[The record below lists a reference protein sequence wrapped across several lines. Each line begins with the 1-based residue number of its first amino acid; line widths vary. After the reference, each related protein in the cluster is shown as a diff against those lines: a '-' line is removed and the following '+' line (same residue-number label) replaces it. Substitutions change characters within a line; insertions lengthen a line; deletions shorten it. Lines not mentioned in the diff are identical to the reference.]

1 VGVEKRIEWN
11 MEDIIK
17 NIRGRLRRVMN
28 GVAAAGMRAHGI
40 DYKMNFGVS
49 LPEIK
54 EIALLYAKDA
64 ALAERLWKE
73 DVRELKIMA
82 TLLQPCEAFTC
93 EQAERWVLDIR
104 YMEIAEQ
111 YCINLLQHL
120 SFAGT
125 LAAGWIPREEGFMQ
139 VAGFLLYVRLFS
151 NNYRLPVGQEQ
162 FFLDT
167 ARRVMDKGI
176 SHSLRPAVLALKRY
190 GRQSRQ
196 QANRVLDSIAGYAS
210 CGSPEK
216 QAFYDDIQF
225 EFAFD
230 Y

>member
-1 VGVEKRIEWN
+1 

-17 NIRGRLRRVMN
+17 DMRGKLRRAMN

-54 EIALLYAKDA
+54 EIALQYIKDA

-82 TLLQPCEAFTC
+82 TLLQPYDAFTC
-93 EQAERWVLDIR
+93 EQAERWALDIR

-120 SFAGT
+120 PFAGT

-139 VAGFLLYVRLFS
+139 VTGFLLYVRLFS
-151 NNYRLPVGQEQ
+151 NNYRLPDGQEQ
-162 FFLDT
+162 VFLDT

-176 SHSLRPAVLALKRY
+176 SRSQRAAVLALKRY

-196 QANRVLDSIAGYAS
+196 QAYRALDSIAGYAAS
-210 CGSPEK
+210 HSPEK
-216 QAFYDDIQF
+216 QEFYNDIQF